1 MPPSLLHLLT
11 HSVKIQKSCH
21 GNRRTKLAQ
30 LSESTIPGWEQHTHG
45 NMSTQQIL
53 IVDDH
58 PLYRQGMVAAL
69 SVHLPEAVLA
79 EADTAEAGF
88 AALQANPDFD
98 LVLIDLRLPGMD
110 GFEALALYARHFPT
124 VARVIISG
132 QDDPAYARRAMQTG
146 AAGFISKSL
155 AVTEAVAAIR
165 RVLAG
170 EVFLPENT
178 RQSQGQNTACPAL
191 TGLTLRELEVL
202 RLLGEGY
209 TNQQIATALEFTER
223 TAKAHIAAIF
233 ETLKADNRTQ
243 AVVIAQRLGYLAVI
257 PERI

>member
-1 MPPSLLHLLT
+1 MKSNQSASPPAH
-11 HSVKIQKSCH
+11 
-21 GNRRTKLAQ
+21 
-30 LSESTIPGWEQHTHG
+30 
-45 NMSTQQIL
+45 QIL

-58 PLYRQGMVAAL
+58 PLYRQGMVAAF
-69 SVHLPEAVLA
+69 SMHLPGVRLV
-79 EADTAEAGF
+79 EADSAEAGF
-88 AALQANPDFD
+88 AALKANPDFD

-110 GFEALALYARHFPT
+110 GFEALALYASHFPA

-132 QDDPAYARRAMQTG
+132 QDDPAYARRALQAG

-155 AVTEAVAAIR
+155 AVTAAVAAIR

-170 EVFLPENT
+170 EVFMPDNT
-178 RQSQGQNTACPAL
+178 RQPQEQNTAYPALTGLTGL

-209 TNQQIATALEFTER
+209 TNQQIATALGFTER

-233 ETLKADNRTQ
+233 GALKADNRTQ
-243 AVVIAQRLGYLAVI
+243 AVVIAQRLGYLTVI